1 MHKTQFKRFDIL
13 VTAGDKSFPQEFELD
28 KNVGFIRAVQFTS
41 DRDDLMFYRGTQ
53 KIEINGKEYFPEE
66 YESKLL
72 LSSVNVAPNARYY
85 CVGRL
90 EVVNGKIKV
99 TYTDKAHPLAPFAP
113 YRVSLYVK
121 LELRKDQ

>member
-1 MHKTQFKRFDIL
+1 MHRTQFKRFDIL
-13 VTAGDKSFPQEFELD
+13 VTDADKSFTQEFELD
-28 KNVGFIRAVQFTS
+28 KNVGFIRGIQFTS
-41 DRDDLMFYRGTQ
+41 DRDDLLNYRGTQ

-85 CVGRL
+85 CVGRI

-99 TYTDKAHPLAPFAP
+99 SYADKAHPLAPFTP

-121 LELRKDQ
+121 LEMKKD